1 MIRDK
6 LSILHCS
13 SLGKQSFYRWYWH
26 IRAHECVREVVSHF
40 AALMQAN
47 HTSTRICA
55 RTETPLNI
63 SHGRVFRVKWSL
75 SGLSKYSYIW
85 CPAAVCTH
93 ACKYH
98 TDTSHAHGLH
108 MCPCS
113 VCANQSHARV
123 FLLKD
128 IDKSD
133 NHCSYIYKW
142 AKEKK
147 THESHKEWRYQ
158 MKKSANAT
166 EAKQLTGSTGDSRR
180 VREAGDTVRGA
191 ENRPAGTAALPVSLQ
206 QAWSK
211 IPFGS
216 SKI

>member
-147 THESHKEWRYQ
+147 KH
-158 MKKSANAT
+158 MKAIKSDAT
-166 EAKQLTGSTGDSRR
+166 RWKWALT
-180 VREAGDTVRGA
+180 
-191 ENRPAGTAALPVSLQ
+191 Q
-206 QAWSK
+206 QK
-211 IPFGS
+211 PNN
-216 SKI
+216 